1 LQYYRHGENNFWHVI
16 TEWLK
21 LIQMIKQ
28 YYGTGSSS
36 VLSDLFLKLLNKVER
51 GWKALYQNLLG
62 CGIFQ
67 LETATR
73 AV

>member
-1 LQYYRHGENNFWHVI
+1 
-16 TEWLK
+16 
-21 LIQMIKQ
+21 MIKQ

-73 AV
+73 DV